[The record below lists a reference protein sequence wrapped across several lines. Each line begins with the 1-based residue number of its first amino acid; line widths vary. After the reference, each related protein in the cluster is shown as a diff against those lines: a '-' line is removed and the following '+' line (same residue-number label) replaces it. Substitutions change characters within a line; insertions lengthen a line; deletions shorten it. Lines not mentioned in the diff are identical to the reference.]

1 MENMRIVAL
10 EEHLSFPSFTAEIA
24 PEAIERRGFRDG
36 SGPGTQVGALNDVG
50 AARIAAMDEAGITVQ
65 VLSVVG
71 PGADILPPNAGPA
84 FAERYNDAVAAIVR
98 GRPDRFA
105 AFAHLPL
112 TAPATAA
119 DELDRAVSELGFCGA
134 LINGVTD
141 GKFLDDPM
149 FEPILARAEALDVPL
164 YIHPGIPPE
173 SVRRAYY
180 DGFDPAVSYALAAAG
195 WGWHAETAVHVLR
208 LVLAGSL
215 DRHPRLKIIIGHMGE
230 GLPTMMARCDATLG
244 KVTPYL
250 ERSISQTILDHV
262 VITTSGFFTLP
273 PFIAAVMTFGIDR
286 ILFSVDYPFA
296 SNVAARAFLDAL
308 PVPSDD
314 RAKIAHGTAD
324 AILKLRPIVPVS

>member
-1 MENMRIVAL
+1 METMRVVAL
-10 EEHLSFPSFTAEIA
+10 EEHCSFPPFIAEIDSDT
-24 PEAIERRGFRDG
+24 IERRGFREG
-36 SGPGTQVGALNDVG
+36 SGADSRRQPLSEVGAE
-50 AARIAAMDEAGITVQ
+50 RIAAMDAAGITVQ

-71 PGADILPPNAGPA
+71 PGADLLSPEAGPA
-84 FAERYNDAVAAIVR
+84 FAARYNDAVAAIVR
-98 GRPDRFA
+98 ERPDRFA

-112 TAPATAA
+112 TAPAAAA
-119 DELDRAVSELGFCGA
+119 DELERAVRDLGFCGA
-134 LINGVTD
+134 LVNGVTD

-149 FEPILARAEALDVPL
+149 FEPLLARAEALDVPL

-180 DGFDPAVSYALAAAG
+180 DGFEPAVSYALAAAG

-208 LVLAGSL
+208 LVLSGAL
-215 DRHPRLKIIIGHMGE
+215 DRHPDLKIIIGHMGE
-230 GLPTMMARCDATLG
+230 GLPTMIARCDATLG

-250 ERSISQTILDHV
+250 QRSISQTILDHV

-296 SNVAARAFLDAL
+296 SNVAARTFLDTL
-308 PVPSDD
+308 PVPPDD
-314 RAKIAHGTAD
+314 RAKIAHRTAD
-324 AILKLRPIVPVS
+324 AILKLRPPVPVA